1 MLLLWLLILLYY
13 LLIQKEGQVLESQLQ
28 ANTKGFIKNKIF

>member
-13 LLIQKEGQVLESQLQ
+13 LLIQKEGQILESQFQ
-28 ANTKGFIKNKIF
+28 DNTKGFIKNKIF